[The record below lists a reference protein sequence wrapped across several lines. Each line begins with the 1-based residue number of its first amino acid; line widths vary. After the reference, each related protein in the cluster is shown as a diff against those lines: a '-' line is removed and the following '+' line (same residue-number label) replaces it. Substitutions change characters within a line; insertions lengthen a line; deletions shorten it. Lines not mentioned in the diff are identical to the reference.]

1 MRFRSLLATENFNIP
16 SSEIPKTFIDRQHL
30 PADVEFRRKTSKTI
44 QELTDW
50 HNAEKP
56 YNMR

>member
-1 MRFRSLLATENFNIP
+1 MRYRSSFATENFSNP
-16 SSEIPKTFIDRQHL
+16 SSEIPKTCIDRQHL
-30 PADVEFRRKTSKTI
+30 RAYVSFKCKTSETI
-44 QELTDW
+44 QELTDL